1 MTYENRSIGLG
12 LGRQK
17 EVSLRGLVRNLKGIL
32 VSLRIFDSIEKV
44 PLIQD
49 PHPNAAP
56 TKAVMYVMSLMTCE
70 PSQGKSDG
78 GLR

>member
-1 MTYENRSIGLG
+1 MRADQRFRPVGKTE
-12 LGRQK
+12 GRQSERISQK
-17 EVSLRGLVRNLKGIL
+17 PQGNLGEF
-32 VSLRIFDSIEKV
+32 RIFDSIEKV

-56 TKAVMYVMSLMTCE
+56 TKAVTYVMSLMTCE
-70 PSQGKSDG
+70 PSQGKLDG

>member
-1 MTYENRSIGLG
+1 MGLG

-44 PLIQD
+44 PLIQS
-49 PHPNAAP
+49 NAAP
-56 TKAVMYVMSLMTCE
+56 TKAVTYVMS
-70 PSQGKSDG
+70 
-78 GLR
+78 

>member
-1 MTYENRSIGLG
+1 MRADQRFRPVGKTE
-12 LGRQK
+12 GRQSEGISQK
-17 EVSLRGLVRNLKGIL
+17 PQGNLGEF
-32 VSLRIFDSIEKV
+32 RIFDSIEKV

-56 TKAVMYVMSLMTCE
+56 TKAVTYVMSLMTCE
-70 PSQGKSDG
+70 PSQGKLDG